1 MPSKLTSYWLSNPGN
16 LLQLCYQTV
25 TKARAVTAQQM
36 GETPTFFLLSLALAD
51 PEQSAKGLQMDT
63 MENTW
68 DKFQKQLQ
76 TEKEFSNECLEC
88 VQPVR
93 DCVCEDFDY
102 EGTISFT
109 TNKKLTP
116 EQLDQLM
123 DIISLQIIEPVDADQ
138 NDEDYSTRGVE
149 VTVKEVE

>member
-1 MPSKLTSYWLSNPGN
+1 
-16 LLQLCYQTV
+16 
-25 TKARAVTAQQM
+25 
-36 GETPTFFLLSLALAD
+36 
-51 PEQSAKGLQMDT
+51 

-76 TEKEFSNECLEC
+76 NE
-88 VQPVR
+88 
-93 DCVCEDFDY
+93 EDFFDY

-109 TNKKLTP
+109 TNKKLTQD
-116 EQLDQLM
+116 QLNQLM

-149 VTVKEVE
+149 ITVKEVQ

>member
-1 MPSKLTSYWLSNPGN
+1 
-16 LLQLCYQTV
+16 
-25 TKARAVTAQQM
+25 
-36 GETPTFFLLSLALAD
+36 
-51 PEQSAKGLQMDT
+51 MDT

-76 TEKEFSNECLEC
+76 TEEES
-88 VQPVR
+88 
-93 DCVCEDFDY
+93 FDY

-109 TNKKLTP
+109 TDKQLTQ
-116 EQLDQLM
+116 EQLNQLM

-138 NDEDYSTRGVE
+138 EDEDYSSRNVE

>member
-1 MPSKLTSYWLSNPGN
+1 
-16 LLQLCYQTV
+16 
-25 TKARAVTAQQM
+25 
-36 GETPTFFLLSLALAD
+36 
-51 PEQSAKGLQMDT
+51 MDT

-76 TEKEFSNECLEC
+76 TEEES
-88 VQPVR
+88 
-93 DCVCEDFDY
+93 FDY
-102 EGTISFT
+102 EGTIRFT
-109 TNKKLTP
+109 TDKQLTQ
-116 EQLDQLM
+116 EQLNQLM

>member
-1 MPSKLTSYWLSNPGN
+1 VVFLVFLPQLVGIRLETDPRNPTVWGSLTHL
-16 LLQLCYQTV
+16 
-25 TKARAVTAQQM
+25 
-36 GETPTFFLLSLALAD
+36 FLLSLALAD

-76 TEKEFSNECLEC
+76 TEEES
-88 VQPVR
+88 
-93 DCVCEDFDY
+93 FDY

-109 TNKKLTP
+109 TNKQLTQ
-116 EQLDQLM
+116 EQLNQLM
-123 DIISLQIIEPVDADQ
+123 NIISLQIIEPVDADQ
-138 NDEDYSTRGVE
+138 EDEDYSTRGVE